1 MKTLTFL
8 IASFALSI
16 PSAGC
21 TADSD
26 TVPGPAENEGSRTE
40 DDGTSSAIT
49 VPAPAEYPEAISV
62 DLATLV
68 TGSVD
73 A

>member
-1 MKTLTFL
+1 
-8 IASFALSI
+8 
-16 PSAGC
+16 
-21 TADSD
+21 
-26 TVPGPAENEGSRTE
+26 
-40 DDGTSSAIT
+40 